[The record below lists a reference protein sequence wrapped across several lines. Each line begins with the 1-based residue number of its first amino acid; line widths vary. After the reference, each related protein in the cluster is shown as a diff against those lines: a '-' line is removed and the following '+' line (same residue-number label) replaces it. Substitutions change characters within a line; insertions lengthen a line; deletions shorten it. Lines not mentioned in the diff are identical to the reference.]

1 MKERH
6 ESAVDELLER
16 YFNSESTSAD
26 EQRLRDW
33 ALETPEG
40 EDAPAEA
47 ARIMLAG
54 FAALAGERMPVR
66 RSVPV
71 VPLRRRMLRRCI
83 AVAATVA
90 AAVLAVVLNVRSRPY
105 CYIDGVPVYDREE
118 AMRAWA
124 YLQPLERF
132 GSTVEMFD
140 RIIVPETEK

>member
-33 ALETPEG
+33 ALETAEG

-54 FAALAGERMPVR
+54 FAALAGERMPER
-66 RSVPV
+66 RFVPV
-71 VPLRRRMLRRCI
+71 VPLRRRMLRHCI